1 MSKDEQKDNPGS
13 TNQTNGILK
22 FTGIAFQMM
31 AVIGIFF
38 YAGLKIDQSAGHTTK
53 WVTAILALVGVCGE
67 SLLIPGFWGMFF
79 FVSGLT
85 LLVLLI
91 VLIVQAKN
99 SEMYAAAFLGAT
111 TIKLLSCLISRI
123 YAFLMVLWAF
133 PALAFSQ
140 EKAGAEASKPY
151 DPKEAIFEHIGDSH
165 SWPFS
170 FPLVKEV
177 LVPLPVILYT
187 DKGVEF
193 FMSDK
198 LHEGAAYKG
207 KNYDYILEGNKIKIA
222 GADGKAD
229 ETKKVWDFS
238 ITRNVASMC
247 GKAPKGLQSFLEPII
262 LFVRDDVAIPNI
274 GVKYGRYM
282 SLLLT
287 IFFFILINN
296 LLGLVPFF
304 PGAYNL
310 TVINFSANKYYW
322 KHILTPDI
330 PLWLYIIMVPVEIIG
345 IFSKPIA
352 LMIRLFANITAA
364 FVVFMDV
371 LELLVA
377 FLQAYIFTMLSALFI
392 GMAIEEHHHHQEIA
406 VAAAGVVGKIGT
418 LGAGLAVIG
427 AGIGIGQIG
436 GKAVEGIARQP
447 EAASKIQTNMII
459 AAALVEGVALFA
471 VFAWKPILGAV
482 TERENF
488 IENALLKA
496 EAAKEEMSRLTNE
509 NETLLKQ
516 ARAERDAILS
526 EATKVKNQIIAEAK
540 DASIKESNRQI
551 ELARIEINNQKGI
564 AMADVKNQVASL
576 SLEIAEKIL
585 RKQFEDQKK
594 QDELVKELLKD
605 VNLS

>member
-1 MSKDEQKDNPGS
+1 MERRSILNSK
-13 TNQTNGILK
+13 
-22 FTGIAFQMM
+22 
-31 AVIGIFF
+31 IF
-38 YAGLKIDQSAGHTTK
+38 K
-53 WVTAILALVGVCGE
+53 
-67 SLLIPGFWGMFF
+67 
-79 FVSGLT
+79 
-85 LLVLLI
+85 
-91 VLIVQAKN
+91 
-99 SEMYAAAFLGAT
+99 
-111 TIKLLSCLISRI
+111 ISRI

-140 EKAGAEASKPY
+140 EQAGAEASKPY

-207 KNYDYILEGNKIKIA
+207 KNYDYILDGNKIKIA

-238 ITRNVASMC
+238 ITRNVASMWFAMILLLIIFGSISSSYRKRS

-310 TVINFSANKYYW
+310 TGNISVTLTLSFIILIVINFSANKYYW

-352 LMIRLFANITAA
+352 LMIRLFANITAGHIVVLSLISLIFILKSIWVSPASVA

-392 GMAIEEHHHHQEIA
+392 GMAIEEHHHHQEI
-406 VAAAGVVGKIGT
+406 V
-418 LGAGLAVIG
+418 
-427 AGIGIGQIG
+427 
-436 GKAVEGIARQP
+436 
-447 EAASKIQTNMII
+447 
-459 AAALVEGVALFA
+459 
-471 VFAWKPILGAV
+471 
-482 TERENF
+482 
-488 IENALLKA
+488 
-496 EAAKEEMSRLTNE
+496 
-509 NETLLKQ
+509 
-516 ARAERDAILS
+516 
-526 EATKVKNQIIAEAK
+526 
-540 DASIKESNRQI
+540 
-551 ELARIEINNQKGI
+551 
-564 AMADVKNQVASL
+564 
-576 SLEIAEKIL
+576 
-585 RKQFEDQKK
+585 
-594 QDELVKELLKD
+594 
-605 VNLS
+605 